1 MAAVAELKAALS
13 AAGVDKTV
21 PDDLLTAY
29 LVATDNDVSEA
40 VERIQGYMGARQAYP
55 RVAPTMAD
63 ARKLVNLGLVGTS
76 TNSSGKLVIWHMSGK
91 ADPSAISAEEY
102 TRGVLAISELKA
114 TESPN
119 GQVFVL
125 DWADFKR
132 PGFIDTLDPG
142 LALDVAQYF
151 VSLPIKVDVKSSFLV
166 NTTPEVKAAFVQQ
179 GHLLGE
185 HGVFLG
191 SDPAAIL
198 AAVGTTDSGQG
209 QQAALL
215 AELNA
220 QQKALEW
227 RWKELQH

>member
-63 ARKLVNLGLVGTS
+63 AKKLVNLGLVGTS
-76 TNSSGKLVIWHMSGK
+76 TNPSGKLVIWHLSGK
-91 ADPSAISAEEY
+91 ADPSTISAEEY

-125 DWADFKR
+125 DWAGFKQ
-132 PGFIDTLDPG
+132 PGFIDNLDPG

-215 AELNA
+215 AELDA

-227 RWKELQH
+227 RWEELQH